1 MSLAC
6 ESKLTLH
13 YIAHPASA
21 HVSKSKIRRH
31 LKSEVRTVPDY
42 IRGAREQPRIQLSH
56 PRERRAHRA
65 VCAGLARTREA
76 PLLLQELFDREAARG
91 KPRFR
96 LQAHVAVA
104 NLLARLD
111 LVARDEELNT
121 VL

>member
-42 IRGAREQPRIQLSH
+42 SRCPK
-56 PRERRAHRA
+56 P
-65 VCAGLARTREA
+65 A
-76 PLLLQELFDREAARG
+76 PV
-91 KPRFR
+91 P
-96 LQAHVAVA
+96 
-104 NLLARLD
+104 
-111 LVARDEELNT
+111 LVARPGQPGTAGFCTGKHALKSAPPVEAAQAPAGGAA
-121 VL
+121 